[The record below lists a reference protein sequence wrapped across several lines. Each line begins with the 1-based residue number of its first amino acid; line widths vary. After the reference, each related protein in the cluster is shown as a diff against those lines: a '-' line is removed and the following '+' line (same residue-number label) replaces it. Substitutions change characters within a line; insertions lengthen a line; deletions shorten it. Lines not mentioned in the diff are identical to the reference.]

1 MLKKSLALFIILS
14 LIFSI
19 FLAGCTNNTPTNTD
33 QRTITE
39 TDADAETDTNA
50 NNSINSDNSAIER
63 GNILTFGETS
73 LDGKFN
79 PIISDSTYD
88 GYVVDLMFDALVDNT
103 PEGEPKAD
111 VAERWEISEDGKT
124 YTFYL
129 KKGIRFH
136 DGHELTAEDV
146 QFTYETIAHPDY
158 NGPRWSTMQDVV
170 GAQEFRDGKADHV
183 DGIKIID
190 EYTISFTTK
199 EINAPKI
206 INDFIYEILP
216 KHYYQ
221 FEDFD
226 DFIALNQNPMGS
238 GPFKFVRYVV
248 GQYLEIEAN
257 EEYFKG
263 RPKLDGVIV
272 KIVPAETIP
281 AELQAG
287 VIDIGQLT
295 QLPEDV
301 EIATE
306 TGIVDIQQFT
316 GNGYTYVGINL
327 RRDKFK
333 DKRVRQALMYGLN
346 RRAFIDSHYE
356 GYAEPCNTAVSP
368 VSWAYTEKVN
378 KYEYDPEKAKE
389 LLKEARWEDRDNDG
403 WVENEKGEKLEIVW
417 TAYNDVA
424 WPQELVAV
432 AKENWKEIGVRL
444 EGELMEFN
452 AVSDKVYDE
461 RDFDLFNMGW
471 SLSIDPDPRGIFDK
485 ASDSPGGYNSM
496 GFYNEE
502 AEQIMAQGIL
512 ETDFEKRKA
521 MYQRWAEIANEE
533 LPYLFIA
540 YRQQVFGVNNRVKN
554 LKLAPYTDWVWDIE
568 HVEVSK

>member
-1 MLKKSLALFIILS
+1 
-14 LIFSI
+14 
-19 FLAGCTNNTPTNTD
+19 
-33 QRTITE
+33 
-39 TDADAETDTNA
+39 
-50 NNSINSDNSAIER
+50 
-63 GNILTFGETS
+63 LTFGETS

-327 RRDKFK
+327 RRDNFK
-333 DKRVRQALMYGLN
+333 DKRGRQALMYGLN

-389 LLKEARWEDRDNDG
+389 LLKEAGWEDRDNDG